1 MFVFFENDCQV
12 NFNDYLCGV
21 DILNVM
27 RLRFSIVSVLFLI
40 LGGNVSA
47 QNIDSLKSIVEPLPL
62 MTYDSLKVQME
73 QGGDTMGVVKI
84 FESGMLN
91 RNLSEQVVRD
101 GKQIITVSRISIF
114 FDNSQ
119 NARADANETLLK
131 FNELFP
137 DILADM
143 SHENPY
149 FKVSVG
155 ICISTD
161 EALILLNKL
170 RAEFPKAFIVRERIS
185 VEELKYLLNPE
196 LRPEKEEA
204 ELQESEIDQEN
215 EQL

>member
-1 MFVFFENDCQV
+1 
-12 NFNDYLCGV
+12 
-21 DILNVM
+21 
-27 RLRFSIVSVLFLI
+27 VLFLI

-196 LRPEKEEA
+196 LRPEKEET

>member
-1 MFVFFENDCQV
+1 M
-12 NFNDYLCGV
+12 
-21 DILNVM
+21 
-27 RLRFSIVSVLFLI
+27 LFLI

-131 FNELFP
+131 FKELFP

-170 RAEFPKAFIVRERIS
+170 RAEFPKAFIVRERIT

>member
-1 MFVFFENDCQV
+1 
-12 NFNDYLCGV
+12 
-21 DILNVM
+21 M